1 MSTKFRPITHIITG
15 TAPANPWPPTGSYLL
30 CARLYTNTF
39 LDHITLN
46 TVSWYYDGGSSP
58 TYADANCTQQ
68 LSNLSRWND
77 STANTVL
84 QTIGQNEYGTYV
96 DIFTD
101 SSNPSETAIQFC
113 IILGNDRQQTITD
126 DSWKITR
133 VEVFKVGMTN
143 GVYRTN
149 DNPSKGQ
156 WFRNNNSTAW
166 TEFPLIPSSSTKFKP
181 LSVFEVQP
189 APTIPVVL
197 MPDGKYWTSIDL
209 DIDDG
214 LGEIFKYDNIV
225 INGYTYNNQYFYSPA
240 SAKRVAASIPGYHL
254 PTIEE
259 WRNLAN
265 SISSSVTTVSNKLRS
280 NYGWIY
286 GNNGTDDY
294 GFTVLPIGNMNR
306 AYTGNASDIETK
318 GQRTCYWCYDDKS
331 VGARHDCVRIRY
343 NNYGIQFTDESS
355 LPQYYFCFKVRLIKD

>member
-1 MSTKFRPITHIITG
+1 MSTIIRPITHIITG

-46 TVSWYYDGGSSP
+46 TVSWYYEGGSSP
-58 TYADANCTQQ
+58 TFADANCTQR
-68 LSNLSRWND
+68 LANLSSWND

-101 SSNPSETAIQFC
+101 SSKASETAIQFC

-143 GVYRTN
+143 GIYRTN
-149 DNPSKGQ
+149 DSPSKGQ

-166 TEFPLIPSSSTKFKP
+166 TEFPLTPSSSTKFRP

-189 APTIPVVL
+189 DPTLPVVL

-225 INGYTYNNQYFYSPA
+225 INGYTYNNQYFYSHTA
-240 SAKRVAASIPGYHL
+240 AKRVAASIPGYHL

-259 WRNLAN
+259 WRTLAN
-265 SISSSVTTVSNKLRS
+265 SISSNYTTVSTKLRS
-280 NYGWIY
+280 NYGWYIT
-286 GNNGTDDY
+286 NGTDDY
-294 GFTVLPIGNMNR
+294 GFTVLPVGNMNK
-306 AYTGNASDIETK
+306 AYTGSSSDLESK
-318 GQRTCYWCYDDKS
+318 GNRTCYWCYDDKAVS
-331 VGARHDCVRIRY
+331 DRHDCVRIYR
-343 NNYGIQFTDESS
+343 QLEFSTESS
-355 LPQYYFCFKVRLIKD
+355 IPQYYFCFKVRLVKD

>member
-15 TAPANPWPPTGSYLL
+15 TAPVNPWPPTGSYLL

-58 TYADANCTQQ
+58 TFADANCTQQ
-68 LSNLSRWND
+68 LYNLSSWND

-101 SSNPSETAIQFC
+101 DSMSSETATQFC
-113 IILGNDRQQTITD
+113 IILGNDRVQTITD

-133 VEVFKVGMTN
+133 VEVYKLGMTN
-143 GVYRTN
+143 GIYRTN
-149 DNPSKGQ
+149 DSPSKGQ
-156 WFRNNNSTAW
+156 WFRNNNSDAW
-166 TEFPLIPSSSTKFKP
+166 TEFTLTPSAGAKFRP
-181 LSVFEVQP
+181 LSVIEVQP
-189 APTIPVVL
+189 DPTIPVVL
-197 MPDGKYWTSIDL
+197 MPDDKYWTSTDL

-214 LGEIFKYDNIV
+214 LGEIFKYDNLV

-259 WRNLAN
+259 WRTLAN
-265 SISSSVTTVSNKLRS
+265 SISSTTYSTVSTKLRS
-280 NYGWIY
+280 NYGWNY
-286 GNNGTDDY
+286 NNGTDDY
-294 GFTVLPIGNMNR
+294 GFTVLPVGNMNK
-306 AYTGNASDIETK
+306 AYTGSSSDLESK
-318 GQRTCYWCYDDKS
+318 GNRTCYWCYDDDAVS
-331 VGARHDCVRIRY
+331 ARHDCVRI
-343 NNYGIQFTDESS
+343 NPSTIEFGDEYSM
-355 LPQYYFCFKVRLIKD
+355 PNYYFCFKVRLIKD